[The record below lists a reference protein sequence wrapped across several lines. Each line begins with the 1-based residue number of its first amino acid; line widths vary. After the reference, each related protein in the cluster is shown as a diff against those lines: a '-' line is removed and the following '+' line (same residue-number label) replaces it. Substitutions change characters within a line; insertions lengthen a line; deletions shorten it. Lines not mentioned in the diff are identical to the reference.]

1 MINLDYI
8 DLIEED
14 KDLESTSKEEVVST
28 EDVVSEEKSKEAAS
42 AEEVASEEKSKE
54 VVSAEEVAPEEES
67 KEVASAEEVSPEEE
81 SKEVASAE
89 KVAPEEETKEAASD
103 KEEIAVE
110 KNNGKKDVEFIFTN
124 IIGKKI
130 GMTQLFSDEGN
141 VFPATIIEA
150 GPCSVTQIKNIDT
163 DGYKSVQIGY
173 DNVINKDKVNKASIG
188 HFNKSKSTPKKVL
201 KEFRVDNDKNLPQL
215 GDVIDVNQFN
225 PGEFITV
232 TGYSIGKGF
241 AGHMKR
247 HGFGG
252 GRASHGKNS
261 VMRKAGSVGAGTSPG
276 RIFPGMKMAGRMGN
290 DKVTTKNLQILDI
303 DYDSNLI
310 FVKGSVPGSKNN
322 YIFLRKS

>member
-173 DNVINKDKVNKASIG
+173 DNVINKNKANKASIG